1 MKKIKLKR
9 NHKEKSNKWL
19 KRHLNDPFFREAKKN
34 GFRSRSAFKLLQINK
49 KFNFFFKGAKI
60 IDLGAAPGGWSQV
73 AKTLSSP
80 DGQVLGLDLL
90 PIDPMDGIKILKG
103 DINDLEIQS
112 EIKEYFNEKVDIILS
127 DMAPNTSGHSQTD
140 HLRII
145 NLAEIAVSFAETFL
159 KRNGF
164 FVCKVFQGG
173 AQGILLDFMKNSIK
187 DIKYMKPPASRKESS
202 ETYLLGVKK

>member
-19 KRHLNDPFFREAKKN
+19 KRHLNDPFFHEAKKN
-34 GFRSRSAFKLLQINK
+34 GLRSRSAFKLLQINK

-80 DGQVLGLDLL
+80 DGKVLGLDLL
-90 PIDPMDGIKILKG
+90 PIDPIDGIKILKG
-103 DINDLEIQS
+103 DINDFEIQS

-127 DMAPNTSGHSQTD
+127 DMAPNTTGHSQTD

-145 NLAEIAVSFAETFL
+145 NLAEMAVSFTETFL

-173 AQGILLDFMKNSIK
+173 AQGTFLDFMKNTIK
-187 DIKYMKPPASRKESS
+187 DIKYMKPPASRKESP
-202 ETYLLGVKK
+202 ETYLLGIKK